1 VWGFIRAAVQM
12 HVDAIKAV
20 IGWFAALP
28 GLFAGWFGAAKDWA
42 VQKFTALV
50 SWLAGLPGRALAAIN
65 NLNIYLGTKAI
76 QAGNALKNAVVD
88 RAVALLS
95 WLGGLGG
102 RAVRAVGNFH
112 SLLYSKGQ
120 DVITG
125 LWNGISSMGGW
136 LWGRVTSFVKSH
148 VVDAAS
154 SFLHIGSP
162 SKLMADEIGHWI
174 PAGIAQGAEDN
185 AGVVD
190 NAMRNMIKP
199 EAYRP
204 AQSAVGIAPVAGAA
218 AATTG
223 RPSSLTARWV
233 NGGSDKFLDWLQER
247 IRIEYGGDVTNL
259 NTGR

>member
-1 VWGFIRAAVQM
+1 M
-12 HVDAIKAV
+12 
-20 IGWFAALP
+20 
-28 GLFAGWFGAAKDWA
+28 
-42 VQKFTALV
+42 
-50 SWLAGLPGRALAAIN
+50 
-65 NLNIYLGTKAI
+65 
-76 QAGNALKNAVVD
+76 
-88 RAVALLS
+88 ALLN
-95 WLGGLGG
+95 WLGGLGS
-102 RAVRAVGNFH
+102 RAYRAVGNFH

-162 SKLMADEIGHWI
+162 SKLMADQIGHWI

-190 NAMRNMIKP
+190 DAMRNMIKP

-204 AQSAVGIAPVAGAA
+204 AAASVGTAPYAGAA
-218 AATTG
+218 SATG
-223 RPSSLTARWV
+223 RAPQLTAKWV
-233 NGGSDKFLDWLQER
+233 NGGGDPFLDWLQER
-247 IRIEYGGDVTNL
+247 IRIQFGGDVTNL